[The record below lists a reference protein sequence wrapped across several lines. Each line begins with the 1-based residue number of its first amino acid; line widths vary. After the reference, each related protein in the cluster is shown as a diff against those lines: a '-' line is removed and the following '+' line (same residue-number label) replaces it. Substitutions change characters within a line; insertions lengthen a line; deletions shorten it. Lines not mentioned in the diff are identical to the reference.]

1 METTTRTRVGL
12 QWLSLIRTRNPF
24 YRLFRVFVVVL
35 LVILGVIILN
45 SSSEIDPSLFSE
57 SEIEMSAMIIM
68 EEDNN
73 YLESFMFKDHIL
85 QFRYDGLCIGSDSKQ
100 GETLVVDYCNPT
112 VSQSFSLYDDG
123 KLKFVKKGL
132 CIAETANSS
141 KLRLASCESNDL
153 TRFTLNVAGSNLT
166 LRHEVAKNKSLCL
179 STDASNRR
187 GSIRKDRSLDDLVIL
202 TDCHE
207 EFSHLNLLKES
218 EFLWDMRALLVVAP
232 HDNHCEGSAACA
244 TNNRPDHVKFVGE
257 SSRCLNI
264 SQCLTVVTKTARR
277 PLLVLRMAQSIRD
290 VHGEDLPIIAY
301 DDGPGNYSEDVWG
314 EINRFPLLKYVISD
328 DDDLGIS
335 RGRNLAIKSVK
346 TKYFMLVDDDNV
358 FNKYTDI
365 RRMVEIL
372 DTTDA
377 ALVGGKFTS
386 YRDYS
391 GMLQVTTEK
400 STNKTLLTLYMG
412 SCIAANQTIVNFP
425 DCFRCDLTSNVFLA
439 RTANILDV
447 GGWSEELKVAEHKD
461 IFLRLKALGQKVVYC
476 PDFQVFNKKATQQS
490 ELNAKGY
497 NKLRK
502 GARLRRMKNL
512 FHHRWHLSTSVEKKA
527 SKFNYSSLK
536 SRQKTGFA

>member
-1 METTTRTRVGL
+1 M
-12 QWLSLIRTRNPF
+12 
-24 YRLFRVFVVVL
+24 VVL
-35 LVILGVIILN
+35 LVILGVTLLN
-45 SSSEIDPSLFSE
+45 SSSELDPSLFSG
-57 SEIEMSAMIIM
+57 SDIEMSAVILM
-68 EEDNN
+68 EEDSD
-73 YLESFMFKDHIL
+73 YQKSFIFKDHRL
-85 QFRYDGLCIGSDSKQ
+85 QFKYDGLCIGSDKKLDK
-100 GETLVVDYCNPT
+100 TLVVDYCNPT
-112 VSQSFSLYDDG
+112 VSQSFSLHDDG
-123 KLKFVKKGL
+123 KLKFVEKGL
-132 CIAETANSS
+132 CLAKTANSS
-141 KLRLASCESNDL
+141 QLRLASCESNDL
-153 TRFTLNVAGSNLT
+153 TRLSLNVAGSNLT
-166 LRHEVAKNKSLCL
+166 LRHEAAENKSLCL
-179 STDASNRR
+179 STGALNRR
-187 GSIRKDRSLDDLVIL
+187 GSVSKDRNLGDPIIL

-207 EFSHLNLLKES
+207 EFSHLNLIKES
-218 EFLWDMRALLVVAP
+218 EFLWDMRALQVVAP
-232 HDNHCEGSAACA
+232 LDHLCEGSAACA
-244 TNNRPDHVKFVGE
+244 TNNRPDHVKLVSD

-264 SQCLTVVTKTARR
+264 SRCLTVVTKTARR

-290 VHGEDLPIIAY
+290 VYGEDLPIIAY

-314 EINRFPLLKYVISD
+314 EIQRFPLLRYVISE

-335 RGRNLAIKSVK
+335 RGRNLAIQSVK

-365 RRMVEIL
+365 KRMVEIL

-377 ALVGGKFTS
+377 TLVGGKFTS

-400 STNKTLLTLYMG
+400 SKNKTLLTLYMG

-536 SRQKTGFA
+536 GRQK